1 MLDNKYQLN
10 TEDLLNDDFSLE
22 IHNFWQQH
30 ATTHTF
36 DSEHEGSIHT
46 VHIKT
51 GNSQAIVICQGR
63 NESVFKYKELAF
75 DLSKQG
81 YDIFLI
87 DHRGQGL
94 SSRLGGDLHRGH
106 VHEFEHYV
114 ADLRYF
120 VNSLSLQEHYQSC
133 FLLAHSMGSAISALY
148 LQEQSHPFHKV
159 VFCSPM
165 FSINTGKIPIWA
177 AKLISFICDAAYSL
191 FNELAC
197 YAPKVGE
204 YQKGIF
210 EQNELTSSEKRFNA
224 IFTVFEQVVE
234 TQLGGPTMRWVNRSL
249 YATEKAV
256 KNAKKINIPV
266 LLIQAGADTI
276 VTKKGQQQFLANRS
290 HCEESQLLC
299 VEGAK
304 HEILLEQD
312 QYRIP
317 ALNQTLDFFKSAQ
330 QGKSTCI
337 K

>member
-10 TEDLLNDDFSLE
+10 TEDLLDDDFSPA
-22 IHNFWQQH
+22 IHQFWQQH
-30 ATTHTF
+30 ATEHAF
-36 DSEHEGSIHT
+36 DSEHGGSIHT

-51 GNSQAIVICQGR
+51 GNPNAIVICQGR

-75 DLSKQG
+75 DLHKQG

-114 ADLRYF
+114 ADLTYF
-120 VNSLSLQEHYQSC
+120 VNALSLQQYQSR

-148 LQEQSHPFHKV
+148 LQAQSHPFQKA

-165 FSINTGKIPIWA
+165 FSINTGKTPIWA
-177 AKLISFICDAAYSL
+177 AKLISYVCDITYSL
-191 FNELAC
+191 FNQLAC
-197 YAPKVGE
+197 YAPKVGG
-204 YQKGIF
+204 YQKAIF
-210 EQNELTSSEKRFNA
+210 EENELTSSEKRFNA
-224 IFTVFEQVVE
+224 IFTVFEQAVE

-256 KNAKKINIPV
+256 KNANKIDIPV
-266 LLIQAGADTI
+266 LLIQAGADSI
-276 VTKKGQQQFLANRS
+276 VTEKGQRQFLTNRAY
-290 HCEESQLLC
+290 CNESQFLRI
-299 VEGAK
+299 ENAK

-312 QYRIP
+312 QYRMP
-317 ALNQTLDFFKSAQ
+317 ALNQILDFFQSFQ

>member
-1 MLDNKYQLN
+1 MPRMLDNKYQLN
-10 TEDLLNDDFSLE
+10 TENLLNDDFSPA
-22 IHNFWQQH
+22 IHDFWQQH
-30 ATTHTF
+30 ATVHTF
-36 DSEHEGSIHT
+36 DSEHGGNIHT

-51 GNSQAIVICQGR
+51 GNTQAIVICQGR

-75 DLSKQG
+75 DLNKQG

-114 ADLRYF
+114 TDLRNF
-120 VNSLSLQEHYQSC
+120 INSLALPQHYQSC

-148 LQEQSHPFHKV
+148 LQEQAHPFHRV
-159 VFCSPM
+159 AFCSPM
-165 FSINTGKIPIWA
+165 FSINTGKIPVWV
-177 AKLISFICDAAYSL
+177 AKLISFVCDTTYSL

-210 EQNELTSSEKRFNA
+210 TDNALTSSEKRFNA
-224 IFTVFEQVVE
+224 IFNIFEQVIE

-256 KNAKKINIPV
+256 KNAQKIDIPV
-266 LLIQAGADTI
+266 LLIQAGADSI
-276 VTKKGQQQFLANRS
+276 VTEKGQQGFIGNRDKQQQ
-290 HCEESQLLC
+290 SQLFRIDN
-299 VEGAK
+299 AK

-317 ALNQTLDFFKSAQ
+317 AINQILDFFNPINKVS
-330 QGKSTCI
+330 
-337 K
+337 